1 MGGEL
6 SLPRPSTSK
15 SSAELKAEL
24 TFIVYGINPKSFA
37 VERVTVS
44 RGQVITYFREGRSP
58 SAYRIKRGRPARL
71 EIPRVFKLTN
81 LIWLPPEVIEGVI
94 DPLLASLIDTA
105 RAQQRAAAGDEST

>member
-1 MGGEL
+1 L
-6 SLPRPSTSK
+6 SLPWPPTSK

-44 RGQVITYFREGRSP
+44 RGQVITYFRKGRSP
-58 SAYRIKRGRPARL
+58 SAYRIKGGRPARL

-81 LIWLPPEVIEGVI
+81 LIWLPPHEVAKDGAI